1 VRPPPRL
8 VRRVVLAP
16 AVVLVAQVLV
26 TSLPLSLVVA
36 ALVSPWVPGR
46 WRPLRLLAVLLTVT
60 VAEVLALAALLATWV
75 GSGFGWRLR
84 APTFERAHLAI
95 ALGYTSLI
103 LAVTRRAL
111 HLRFDV
117 DAEEARVVVPSD
129 EDALVGPLPPHR
141 RADEADRRA
150 PLVVLA
156 RHAGPGDS
164 LLLVHLLLRE
174 GFRPRVVLRDSLR
187 WAPVIDVVLHRIPA
201 VFLAPDATAED
212 RRAACADLARGMRP
226 GDALVLFPEGR
237 NFTATRRLRSIAR
250 LEEDGDHAAA
260 ERARA
265 MRSVL
270 LPRPG
275 GASAVLAAA
284 PDADVVMVAH
294 TGLED
299 LSTPVDLW
307 RGLPMDASIR
317 AKLWRVPAQDVPRAH
332 ADVAPWLHAWWERID
347 GWISARN
354 GSEGPAGPIGSDDA
368 GGRDVPGPAAHTDP
382 A

>member
-1 VRPPPRL
+1 MRPPPRV

-16 AVVLVAQVLV
+16 LVVLIAQLIV
-26 TSLPLSLVVA
+26 TSLPLSLLVA
-36 ALVSPWVPGR
+36 ALISPWVPGR
-46 WRPLRLLAVLLTVT
+46 WRPLRLLAVLLAVM
-60 VAEVLALAALLATWV
+60 VAEVLALLALLVTWV
-75 GSGFGWRLR
+75 ASGFGWRLR
-84 APTFERAHLAI
+84 APAFERAHLAV

-103 LAVTRRAL
+103 LAVARRAL
-111 HLRFDV
+111 RLRFDV

-129 EDALVGPLPPHR
+129 EDALVGPLPHR
-141 RADEADRRA
+141 LAGEADRGA

-187 WAPVIDVVLHRIPA
+187 WAPVIDAVLHRIPS
-201 VFLAPDATAED
+201 VFLAPDASAEE
-212 RRAACADLARGMRP
+212 RRAACADLASGMRP

-250 LEEDGDHAAA
+250 LEEEGDHDAA

-270 LPRPG
+270 VPRSG

-284 PDADVVMVAH
+284 SDADVVMVAH

-317 AKLWRVPAQDVPRAH
+317 AKLWRVPAEDVPRVH
-332 ADVAPWLHAWWERID
+332 ADVAVWLHAWWERID
-347 GWISARN
+347 GWITARS
-354 GSEGPAGPIGSDDA
+354 GA
-368 GGRDVPGPAAHTDP
+368 GGPDGSGPTGSGP
-382 A
+382 TV